1 MSAVPGVAGLAKLHE
16 ARGPVLDPRCGVG
29 EALVKVLR
37 VNGWLERLDL
47 DSNYIGDRAA
57 VDIGSA
63 LVVNKSLK
71 TLGLREGSPAAD

>member
-1 MSAVPGVAGLAKLHE
+1 M
-16 ARGPVLDPRCGVG
+16 
-29 EALVKVLR
+29 VKVLR